1 MDESI
6 KIWKDI
12 SSYIE
17 SAMSTVS
24 YEMWFGKL
32 VPLTVENNK
41 LILVAPL
48 VSVKKTVESFRDT
61 VIKEAI
67 EKSGAYVTDIIVVT
81 EEEAASYTPA
91 KAPVQS
97 PQETPREEESY
108 KIALNPSYTFDNFV
122 VGDCNNIASSAAKA
136 VAENPGTLYNP
147 LFIYGGVGL
156 GKTHILHAIGNYI
169 LSVDKKK
176 KILYVTSEQFVNEF
190 IDSLSPSRQQSKI
203 SDNKLNKSFR
213 EKYRNADV
221 LMIDDIQFLSN
232 KMSSQEAL
240 FHTFNDLYQNK
251 KQIVLSS
258 DRHPRELTFIEER
271 LQSRFQCGLTV
282 DITNPSVETRV
293 AILRKKAENK
303 KFRVSNDVIFFIA
316 ELITSNVR
324 ELEGA
329 LSKVMFYCSLMKK
342 DVCDIETA
350 KEALKDFIGVTNHVI
365 SIDNIVDATCTYFN
379 IKRADI
385 VGKKKLK
392 NIVAARQIAIYLI
405 NDMLGLPLTSIGE
418 YFGGRDHTT
427 VMYARDKIT
436 SLLKSDPMIQAQV
449 NDIKAMIQKK

>member
-1 MDESI
+1 MNESV

-32 VPLTVENNK
+32 VPLTIENNK
-41 LILVAPL
+41 LILVSPL
-48 VSVKKTVESFRDT
+48 VSVKKTVDSFKDT
-61 VIKEAI
+61 VIRNAI
-67 EKSGAYVTDIIVVT
+67 EKSGTYVTDIVVIL
-81 EEEAASYTPA
+81 ESEAENYNAV
-91 KAPVQS
+91 KEVEAPK
-97 PQETPREEESY
+97 QETHEEDDGVQTV
-108 KIALNPSYTFDNFV
+108 LNPAYTFDNFV

-136 VAENPGTLYNP
+136 VAENPGVLYNP

-169 LSVDKKK
+169 RSVDKNK

-190 IDSLSPSRQQSKI
+190 IDSIYPSSPSSKVN
-203 SDNKLNKSFR
+203 NKVNKSFR

-221 LMIDDIQFLSN
+221 LMMDDVQFLSS

-293 AILRKKAENK
+293 AILRKKAEMK
-303 KFRVSNDVIFFIA
+303 KFVVSNEVIFFIA
-316 ELITSNVR
+316 ELISSNVR

-329 LSKVMFYCSLMKK
+329 LSKVMFYCSLNKK
-342 DVCDIETA
+342 EVCDIESA
-350 KEALKDFIGVTNHVI
+350 KEALKDLIGVTNHVI
-365 SIDNIVDATCTYFN
+365 SIDNIVDATCAYYN

-385 VGKKKLK
+385 VGKKKMK
-392 NIVAARQIAIYLI
+392 NIALARQIAIYLI
-405 NDMLGLPLTSIGE
+405 NDILGLPLTSIAS
-418 YFGGRDHTT
+418 YFGKDHTT

-436 SLLKSDPMIQAQV
+436 SLCKSDPIIQAQV
-449 NDIKAMIQKK
+449 NDVRAMIQKK

>member
-1 MDESI
+1 MNESL
-6 KIWKDI
+6 KIWKEI

-17 SAMSTVS
+17 SSMSTVS

-32 VPLTVENNK
+32 VPLTIENNK
-41 LILVAPL
+41 LILVSPL
-48 VSVKKTVESFRDT
+48 VSVKRTVDGFKDT
-61 VIKEAI
+61 VVKDAI
-67 EKSGAYVTDIIVVT
+67 EKSGTYISDIVVVLEDEAANYKPEKT
-81 EEEAASYTPA
+81 VVQPEKIEEED
-91 KAPVQS
+91 V
-97 PQETPREEESY
+97 Y
-108 KIALNPSYTFDNFV
+108 KNVLDPSYTFENFV

-156 GKTHILHAIGNYI
+156 GKTHIMHAIGNYI
-169 LSVDKKK
+169 LSVDKTK
-176 KILYVTSEQFVNEF
+176 KILYVTTEQFVNSF
-190 IDSLSPSRQQSKI
+190 IDSLMKNK
-203 SDNKLNKSFR
+203 DNKLNKSFR

-221 LMIDDIQFLSN
+221 LMIDDIQFLAN
-232 KMSSQEAL
+232 KMSSQEAI

-258 DRHPRELTFIEER
+258 DRHPKELTFLEER
-271 LQSRFQCGLTV
+271 LKSRFQSGLTV

-293 AILRKKAENK
+293 AILRKKAEIK
-303 KFRVSNDVIFFIA
+303 KFSVNNEVIFFIA
-316 ELITSNVR
+316 EHISSNVR

-342 DVCDIETA
+342 DVCDIDTA
-350 KEALKDFIGVTNHVI
+350 KEALKDYIDVTTHVI

-385 VGKKKLK
+385 VGKKKVK
-392 NIVAARQIAIYLI
+392 NIVNARQISIYLI
-405 NDMLGLPLTSIGE
+405 NDLLGIPLTSIGD

-427 VMYARDKIT
+427 IMYARDKIT
-436 SLLKSDPMIQAQV
+436 SLCKTDPLIQAQI
-449 NDIKAMIQKK
+449 NDLRAMIQKK

>member
-1 MDESI
+1 MNESV

-17 SAMSTVS
+17 ASMSTVS

-32 VPLTVENNK
+32 VPLTIENNK
-41 LILVAPL
+41 LILVSPL
-48 VSVKKTVESFRDT
+48 VSVKRTVDGFKDT
-61 VIKEAI
+61 VVKDAI
-67 EKSGAYVTDIIVVT
+67 EKSGTYVTDIIVILEDEAENYKPEKETSPSVET
-81 EEEAASYTPA
+81 KDEEDDF
-91 KAPVQS
+91 KFV
-97 PQETPREEESY
+97 
-108 KIALNPSYTFDNFV
+108 LNPSYTFENFV

-136 VAENPGTLYNP
+136 VAENPGVLYNP

-156 GKTHILHAIGNYI
+156 GKTHIMHAIGNYI
-169 LSVDKKK
+169 LSADRKK
-176 KILYVTSEQFVNEF
+176 KILYVTTEQFVNEF
-190 IDSLSPSRQQSKI
+190 IDSLMKSK
-203 SDNKLNKSFR
+203 DNKLNKSFR
-213 EKYRNADV
+213 EKYRNCDV
-221 LMIDDIQFLSN
+221 LMIDDIQFLAN

-293 AILRKKAENK
+293 AILRKKAEIK

-316 ELITSNVR
+316 ELINSNVR

-342 DVCDIETA
+342 DVCDIDTA
-350 KEALKDFIGVTNHVI
+350 KEALKDFIDVTNHVI

-392 NIVAARQIAIYLI
+392 NIVNARQIAIYLI
-405 NDMLGLPLTSIGE
+405 NDMLGIPLTSIGD

-427 VMYARDKIT
+427 IMYARDKIT
-436 SLLKSDPMIQAQV
+436 SLCKTDPMIQAQV
-449 NDIKAMIQKK
+449 NDIRAMIQKK

>member
-1 MDESI
+1 MNESV
-6 KIWKDI
+6 KIWKEI

-17 SAMSTVS
+17 SSMSTVS

-32 VPLTVENNK
+32 VPLTIENNK
-41 LILVAPL
+41 LILVSPL
-48 VSVKKTVESFRDT
+48 VSVKRTVDGFKDT
-61 VIKEAI
+61 VVRDAI
-67 EKSGAYVTDIIVVT
+67 EKSGTYVTDIVVVL
-81 EEEAASYTPA
+81 EDEAANYKPE
-91 KAPVQS
+91 KEPLQ
-97 PQETPREEESY
+97 QEKPSDDDVY
-108 KIALNPSYTFDNFV
+108 KNVLDPSYTFDNFV

-156 GKTHILHAIGNYI
+156 GKTHIMHAIGNYI
-169 LSVDKKK
+169 LSIDKKK
-176 KILYVTSEQFVNEF
+176 KILYVTTEQFVNGF
-190 IDSLSPSRQQSKI
+190 IDSLMKNK
-203 SDNKLNKSFR
+203 DNKLNKSFR
-213 EKYRNADV
+213 EKYRSADV
-221 LMIDDIQFLSN
+221 LMIDDIQFLAN

-258 DRHPRELTFIEER
+258 DRHPKELTFLEER
-271 LQSRFQCGLTV
+271 LKSRFQSGLTV

-293 AILRKKAENK
+293 AILRKKAEIK
-303 KFRVSNDVIFFIA
+303 KFSVSNEVIFFIA
-316 ELITSNVR
+316 ENISSNVR

-342 DVCDIETA
+342 EVCDIDTA
-350 KEALKDFIGVTNHVI
+350 KEALKDYIDVTTHVI

-385 VGKKKLK
+385 IGKKKLK
-392 NIVAARQIAIYLI
+392 NIVNARQIAIYLI
-405 NDMLGLPLTSIGE
+405 NDILGIPLTGIGD

-427 VMYARDKIT
+427 IMYARDKIT
-436 SLLKSDPMIQAQV
+436 SLFKTDPLVQAQV
-449 NDIKAMIQKK
+449 NDLRAMIQKK

>member
-1 MDESI
+1 MNESV

-17 SAMSTVS
+17 ASMSTVS

-32 VPLTVENNK
+32 VPLTIENNK
-41 LILVAPL
+41 LILVSPL
-48 VSVKKTVESFRDT
+48 VSVKRTVDGFKDT
-61 VIKEAI
+61 VVKDAI
-67 EKSGAYVTDIIVVT
+67 EKSGTYVTDIIVILEDEAENYKPEKETSPSVET
-81 EEEAASYTPA
+81 KDEEDDF
-91 KAPVQS
+91 KFV
-97 PQETPREEESY
+97 
-108 KIALNPSYTFDNFV
+108 LNPSYTFENFV

-136 VAENPGTLYNP
+136 VAENPGVLYNP

-156 GKTHILHAIGNYI
+156 GKTHIMHAIGNYI
-169 LSVDKKK
+169 ISADRKK
-176 KILYVTSEQFVNEF
+176 KILYVTTEQFVNEF
-190 IDSLSPSRQQSKI
+190 IDSLMKSK
-203 SDNKLNKSFR
+203 DNKLNKSFR
-213 EKYRNADV
+213 EKYRNCDV
-221 LMIDDIQFLSN
+221 LMIDDIQFLAN

-293 AILRKKAENK
+293 AILRKKAEIK

-316 ELITSNVR
+316 ELINSNVR

-342 DVCDIETA
+342 DVCDIDTA
-350 KEALKDFIGVTNHVI
+350 KEALKDFIDVTNHVI

-392 NIVAARQIAIYLI
+392 NIVNARQIAIYLI
-405 NDMLGLPLTSIGE
+405 NDMLGIPLTSIGD

-427 VMYARDKIT
+427 IMYARDKIT
-436 SLLKSDPMIQAQV
+436 SLCKTDPMIQAQV
-449 NDIKAMIQKK
+449 NDIRAMIQKK

>member
-1 MDESI
+1 
-6 KIWKDI
+6 
-12 SSYIE
+12 
-17 SAMSTVS
+17 MSTVS

-48 VSVKKTVESFRDT
+48 VSVKRTVDGFRDT
-61 VIKEAI
+61 VVKEAI
-67 EKSGAYVTDIIVVT
+67 EKSGTYVTDVIVVLEDEAANYKPEKEPVQQEKMT
-81 EEEAASYTPA
+81 EED
-91 KAPVQS
+91 V
-97 PQETPREEESY
+97 Y
-108 KIALNPSYTFDNFV
+108 KNVLDPSFTFDNFV

-136 VAENPGTLYNP
+136 VAENPGVLYNP

-156 GKTHILHAIGNYI
+156 GKTHIMHAIGNYI

-176 KILYVTSEQFVNEF
+176 KILYVTTEQFVNEF
-190 IDSLSPSRQQSKI
+190 IDSLMKNK
-203 SDNKLNKSFR
+203 DNKLNKSFR

-221 LMIDDIQFLSN
+221 LMIDDIQFLAN
-232 KMSSQEAL
+232 KTSTQEAL

-258 DRHPRELTFIEER
+258 DRHPKELTFLEER
-271 LQSRFQCGLTV
+271 LKSRFQSGLTV

-293 AILRKKAENK
+293 AILRKKAEIK
-303 KFRVSNDVIFFIA
+303 KFSVSNEVIFFIA
-316 ELITSNVR
+316 EHISSNVR

-342 DVCDIETA
+342 EVCDIDTA
-350 KEALKDFIGVTNHVI
+350 KDALKDYIDVTTHVI

-385 VGKKKLK
+385 VGKKKVK
-392 NIVAARQIAIYLI
+392 NIVNARQIAIYLI
-405 NDMLGLPLTSIGE
+405 NDMLGIPLTSIGE

-436 SLLKSDPMIQAQV
+436 SLCKSDPMTQAQI
-449 NDIKAMIQKK
+449 NDIRAMIQKK

>member
-1 MDESI
+1 MNESV

-17 SAMSTVS
+17 ASMSTVS

-32 VPLTVENNK
+32 VPLTIENNK
-41 LILVAPL
+41 LILVSPL
-48 VSVKKTVESFRDT
+48 VSVKRTVDGFKDT
-61 VIKEAI
+61 VVKDAI
-67 EKSGAYVTDIIVVT
+67 EKSGTYVTDIIVILEDEAENYKPEKETAHSVET
-81 EEEAASYTPA
+81 KDEEDDF
-91 KAPVQS
+91 KFV
-97 PQETPREEESY
+97 
-108 KIALNPSYTFDNFV
+108 LNPSYTFENFV

-136 VAENPGTLYNP
+136 VAENPGVLYNP

-156 GKTHILHAIGNYI
+156 GKTHIMHAIGNYI
-169 LSVDKKK
+169 LSADRKK
-176 KILYVTSEQFVNEF
+176 KILYVTTEQFVNEF
-190 IDSLSPSRQQSKI
+190 IDSLMKSK
-203 SDNKLNKSFR
+203 DNKLNKSFR
-213 EKYRNADV
+213 EKYRNCDV
-221 LMIDDIQFLSN
+221 LMIDDIQFLAN

-293 AILRKKAENK
+293 AILRKKAEIK

-316 ELITSNVR
+316 ELINSNVR

-342 DVCDIETA
+342 DVCDIDTA
-350 KEALKDFIGVTNHVI
+350 KEALKDFIDVTNHVI

-392 NIVAARQIAIYLI
+392 NIVNARQIAIYLI
-405 NDMLGLPLTSIGE
+405 NDMLGIPLTSIGD

-427 VMYARDKIT
+427 IMYARDKIT
-436 SLLKSDPMIQAQV
+436 SLCKTDPMIQAQV
-449 NDIKAMIQKK
+449 NDIRAMIQKK

>member
-1 MDESI
+1 MNESV
-6 KIWKDI
+6 KVWKEI

-17 SAMSTVS
+17 ASMSTVS

-32 VPLTVENNK
+32 VPLTIENNK

-48 VSVKKTVESFRDT
+48 VSVKRTVDGFKDT

-67 EKSGAYVTDIIVVT
+67 EKSGTYISDIVVVL
-81 EEEAASYTPA
+81 EEEAEVYKPEKEPA
-91 KAPVQS
+91 PIEKPV
-97 PQETPREEESY
+97 EEDNFRNV
-108 KIALNPSYTFDNFV
+108 LDPSFTFDNFV

-136 VAENPGTLYNP
+136 VAENPGVLYNP

-156 GKTHILHAIGNYI
+156 GKTHIMQAIGNYI
-169 LSVDKKK
+169 LSADKNK
-176 KILYVTSEQFVNEF
+176 KILYVTTEQFVNEF
-190 IDSLSPSRQQSKI
+190 VDSIMKNK
-203 SDNKLNKSFR
+203 DNKLNKSFR
-213 EKYRNADV
+213 EKYRSADV
-221 LMIDDIQFLSN
+221 LMIDDIQFLAN
-232 KMSSQEAL
+232 KTSTQEAL

-258 DRHPRELTFIEER
+258 DRHPKELTFLEER
-271 LQSRFQCGLTV
+271 LKSRFQSGLTV

-293 AILRKKAENK
+293 AILRKKAEIK

-316 ELITSNVR
+316 DNITSNVR

-329 LSKVMFYCSLMKK
+329 LLKVMFYCDLMGKECNV
-342 DVCDIETA
+342 DVA
-350 KEALKDFIGVTNHVI
+350 KEALKDYIDVTTHVI

-385 VGKKKLK
+385 IGKKKVK
-392 NIVAARQIAIYLI
+392 NIVNARQIAIYLI
-405 NDMLGLPLTSIGE
+405 NDLLGIPLNGIGD

-427 VMYARDKIT
+427 IMYARDKIG
-436 SLLKSDPMIQAQV
+436 SLFKTDPLVQAQI
-449 NDIKAMIQKK
+449 NDLRAMIQKK

>member
-1 MDESI
+1 MNESV
-6 KIWKDI
+6 KIWKEI

-17 SAMSTVS
+17 SSMSTVS

-32 VPLTVENNK
+32 VPLTIENNK
-41 LILVAPL
+41 LILVSPL
-48 VSVKKTVESFRDT
+48 VSVKRTVDGFKDT
-61 VIKEAI
+61 VVKDAI
-67 EKSGAYVTDIIVVT
+67 EKSGTYISDIVVVLEDEAANYKPEKT
-81 EEEAASYTPA
+81 VVQPEKIEEED
-91 KAPVQS
+91 V
-97 PQETPREEESY
+97 Y
-108 KIALNPSYTFDNFV
+108 KNVLDPSYTFENFV

-156 GKTHILHAIGNYI
+156 GKTHIMHAIGNYI
-169 LSVDKKK
+169 LSVDKTK
-176 KILYVTSEQFVNEF
+176 KILYVTTEQFVNSF
-190 IDSLSPSRQQSKI
+190 IDSLMKNK
-203 SDNKLNKSFR
+203 DNKLNKSFR

-221 LMIDDIQFLSN
+221 LMIDDIQFLAN
-232 KMSSQEAL
+232 KMSSQEAI

-258 DRHPRELTFIEER
+258 DRHPKELTFLEER
-271 LQSRFQCGLTV
+271 LKSRFQSGLTV

-293 AILRKKAENK
+293 AILRKKAEIK
-303 KFRVSNDVIFFIA
+303 KFSVNNEVIFFIA
-316 ELITSNVR
+316 EHISSNVR

-342 DVCDIETA
+342 DVCDIDTA
-350 KEALKDFIGVTNHVI
+350 KEALKDYIDVTTHVI

-385 VGKKKLK
+385 VGKKKVK
-392 NIVAARQIAIYLI
+392 NIVNARQIAIYLI
-405 NDMLGLPLTSIGE
+405 NDLLGIPLTSIGD

-427 VMYARDKIT
+427 IMYARDKIT
-436 SLLKSDPMIQAQV
+436 SLCKTDPLIQAQI
-449 NDIKAMIQKK
+449 NDLRAMIQKK

>member
-1 MDESI
+1 MNESV
-6 KIWKDI
+6 KVWKEI

-17 SAMSTVS
+17 ASMSTVS

-32 VPLTVENNK
+32 VPLTIENNK

-48 VSVKKTVESFRDT
+48 VSVKRTVDGFKDT

-67 EKSGAYVTDIIVVT
+67 EKSGTYISDIVVVL
-81 EEEAASYTPA
+81 EEEAEVYKPEKEPA
-91 KAPVQS
+91 PIEKPV
-97 PQETPREEESY
+97 EDDNFRNV
-108 KIALNPSYTFDNFV
+108 LDPSFTFDNFV

-136 VAENPGTLYNP
+136 VAENPGVLYNP

-156 GKTHILHAIGNYI
+156 GKTHIMQAIGNYI
-169 LSVDKKK
+169 LSADKNK
-176 KILYVTSEQFVNEF
+176 KILYVTTEQFVNEF
-190 IDSLSPSRQQSKI
+190 VDSIMKNK
-203 SDNKLNKSFR
+203 DNKLNKSFR
-213 EKYRNADV
+213 EKYRSADV
-221 LMIDDIQFLSN
+221 LMIDDIQFLAN
-232 KMSSQEAL
+232 KTSTQEAL

-258 DRHPRELTFIEER
+258 DRHPKELTFLEER
-271 LQSRFQCGLTV
+271 LKSRFQSGLTV

-293 AILRKKAENK
+293 AILRKKAEIK

-316 ELITSNVR
+316 DNITSNVR

-329 LSKVMFYCSLMKK
+329 LLKVMFYCDLMGKECNV
-342 DVCDIETA
+342 DVA
-350 KEALKDFIGVTNHVI
+350 KEALKDYIDVTTHVI

-385 VGKKKLK
+385 IGKKKVK
-392 NIVAARQIAIYLI
+392 NIVNARQIAIYLI
-405 NDMLGLPLTSIGE
+405 NDLLGIPLNGIGD

-427 VMYARDKIT
+427 IMYARDKIG
-436 SLLKSDPMIQAQV
+436 SLCKTDPLVQAQI
-449 NDIKAMIQKK
+449 NDLRAMIQKK

>member
-1 MDESI
+1 MNESV

-32 VPLTVENNK
+32 VPLTIENNK
-41 LILVAPL
+41 LIMVAPL
-48 VSVKKTVESFRDT
+48 VSVKKTVDGFKDT
-61 VIKEAI
+61 VVKEAI
-67 EKSGAYVTDIIVVT
+67 EKSGTYVTDIIVIT
-81 EEEAASYTPA
+81 EEEA
-91 KAPVQS
+91 K
-97 PQETPREEESY
+97 SY
-108 KIALNPSYTFDNFV
+108 KPEKDIAPANEVKTEEDDFKYVLNPAYTFDNFV

-136 VAENPGTLYNP
+136 VAENPGVLYNP

-169 LSVDKKK
+169 HSVDKKK

-190 IDSLSPSRQQSKI
+190 IDSLSPSRQSSRI
-203 SDNKLNKSFR
+203 SDNKLNKTFR

-293 AILRKKAENK
+293 AILKKKAELK
-303 KFRVSNDVIFFIA
+303 KFRVSNEVIFFIA
-316 ELITSNVR
+316 ENISSNVR

-329 LSKVMFYCSLMKK
+329 LSKVFFFCSLEKK
-342 DVCDIETA
+342 EVCDIDTA
-350 KEALKDFIGVTNHVI
+350 REALKDYINVSTHVI
-365 SIDNIVDATCTYFN
+365 SIDNIVDATCTYYN

-385 VGKKKLK
+385 VGKKKMK
-392 NIVAARQIAIYLI
+392 NIALARQIAIYLI
-405 NDMLGLPLTSIGE
+405 NDILGLPLTSIAS
-418 YFGGRDHTT
+418 YFGKDHTT

-436 SLLKSDPMIQAQV
+436 SLCKSDALIQAQV
-449 NDIKAMIQKK
+449 NDIRAMIQKK

>member
-1 MDESI
+1 MNESV

-17 SAMSTVS
+17 ASMSTVS

-48 VSVKKTVESFRDT
+48 VSVKRTVDGFRDT
-61 VIKEAI
+61 VVKEAI
-67 EKSGAYVTDIIVVT
+67 EKSGTYVTDVIVVLEDEAANYKPEKEPVQQEKMT
-81 EEEAASYTPA
+81 EED
-91 KAPVQS
+91 V
-97 PQETPREEESY
+97 Y
-108 KIALNPSYTFDNFV
+108 KNVLDPSFTFDNFV

-136 VAENPGTLYNP
+136 VAENPGVLYNP

-156 GKTHILHAIGNYI
+156 GKTHIMHAIGNYI

-176 KILYVTSEQFVNEF
+176 KILYVTTEQFVNEF
-190 IDSLSPSRQQSKI
+190 IDSLMKNK
-203 SDNKLNKSFR
+203 DNKLNKSFR

-221 LMIDDIQFLSN
+221 LMIDDIQFLAN
-232 KMSSQEAL
+232 KTSTQEAL

-258 DRHPRELTFIEER
+258 DRHPKELTFLEER
-271 LQSRFQCGLTV
+271 LKSRFQSGLTV

-293 AILRKKAENK
+293 AILRKKAEIK
-303 KFRVSNDVIFFIA
+303 KFSVSNEVIFFIA
-316 ELITSNVR
+316 EHISSNVR

-342 DVCDIETA
+342 EVCDIDTA
-350 KEALKDFIGVTNHVI
+350 KDALKDYIDVTTHVI

-385 VGKKKLK
+385 VGKKKVK
-392 NIVAARQIAIYLI
+392 NIVNARQIAIYLI
-405 NDMLGLPLTSIGE
+405 NDMLGIPLTSIGE

-436 SLLKSDPMIQAQV
+436 SLCKSDPMTQAQI
-449 NDIKAMIQKK
+449 NDIRAMIQKK

>member
-1 MDESI
+1 MNESV

-17 SAMSTVS
+17 ASMSTVS

-48 VSVKKTVESFRDT
+48 VSVKRTVDGFRDT
-61 VIKEAI
+61 VVKEAI
-67 EKSGAYVTDIIVVT
+67 EKSGTYVTDVIVVLEDEAANYKPEKEPVQQEKTT
-81 EEEAASYTPA
+81 EED
-91 KAPVQS
+91 V
-97 PQETPREEESY
+97 Y
-108 KIALNPSYTFDNFV
+108 KNVLDPSFTFDNFV

-136 VAENPGTLYNP
+136 VAENPGVLYNP

-156 GKTHILHAIGNYI
+156 GKTHIMHAIGNYI

-176 KILYVTSEQFVNEF
+176 KILYVTTEQFVNEF
-190 IDSLSPSRQQSKI
+190 IDSLMKNK
-203 SDNKLNKSFR
+203 DNKLNKSFR

-221 LMIDDIQFLSN
+221 LMIDDIQFLAN
-232 KMSSQEAL
+232 KTSTQEAL

-258 DRHPRELTFIEER
+258 DRHPKELTFLEER
-271 LQSRFQCGLTV
+271 LKSRFQSGLTV

-293 AILRKKAENK
+293 AILRKKAEIK
-303 KFRVSNDVIFFIA
+303 KFSVSNEVIFFIA
-316 ELITSNVR
+316 EHISSNVR

-342 DVCDIETA
+342 EVCDIDTA
-350 KEALKDFIGVTNHVI
+350 KEALKDYIDVTTHVI

-385 VGKKKLK
+385 VGKKKVK
-392 NIVAARQIAIYLI
+392 NIVNARQIAIYLI
-405 NDMLGLPLTSIGE
+405 NDMLGIPLTSIGE

-436 SLLKSDPMIQAQV
+436 SLCKSDQMTQAQI
-449 NDIKAMIQKK
+449 NDIRAMIQKK

>member
-1 MDESI
+1 MNESV

-17 SAMSTVS
+17 AAMSTVS

-32 VPLTVENNK
+32 VPLTIENNK
-41 LILVAPL
+41 LIMVAPL
-48 VSVKKTVESFRDT
+48 VSVKKTVDGFKNTVVRD
-61 VIKEAI
+61 AI
-67 EKSGAYVTDIIVVT
+67 EKSGSYVTDIIVIT
-81 EEEAASYTPA
+81 EEEAKNYKPEKETFQPA
-91 KAPVQS
+91 
-97 PQETPREEESY
+97 ETKTEEDDFKY
-108 KIALNPSYTFDNFV
+108 ILNPSYTFDNFV

-136 VAENPGTLYNP
+136 VAENPGVLYNP

-169 LSVDKKK
+169 HSVDKTK

-190 IDSLSPSRQQSKI
+190 IDSLSPSRQASKI

-221 LMIDDIQFLSN
+221 LMIDDVQFLSS

-258 DRHPRELTFIEER
+258 DRHPKELTFIEER

-293 AILRKKAENK
+293 AILKKKAELK
-303 KFRVSNDVIFFIA
+303 KFSVSNDVLFFIA
-316 ELITSNVR
+316 ENISSNVR

-329 LSKVMFYCSLMKK
+329 LSKVFFFCSLEKK
-342 DVCDIETA
+342 EVCDIDTA
-350 KEALKDFIGVTNHVI
+350 REALKDYINVSTHVI
-365 SIDNIVDATCTYFN
+365 SIDNIVDATCTYYN

-385 VGKKKLK
+385 VGKKKMK
-392 NIVAARQIAIYLI
+392 NIALARQIAIYLI
-405 NDMLGLPLTSIGE
+405 NDILGLPLTSIAS
-418 YFGGRDHTT
+418 YFGKDHTT

-436 SLLKSDPMIQAQV
+436 SLCKSDKLIQAQV

>member
-1 MDESI
+1 MNESV

-32 VPLTVENNK
+32 VPLTIENNK

-48 VSVKKTVESFRDT
+48 VSVKKTVNGFRDT
-61 VIKEAI
+61 VVKEAI
-67 EKSGAYVTDIIVVT
+67 EKSGTYVTDIIVVT
-81 EEEAASYTPA
+81 EEEAENYKPEKET
-91 KAPVQS
+91 APV
-97 PQETPREEESY
+97 PETKVEEDDN
-108 KIALNPSYTFDNFV
+108 KNVLNPSYTFDNFV

-136 VAENPGTLYNP
+136 VAENPGILYNP

-156 GKTHILHAIGNYI
+156 GKTHIMHAIGNYI

-190 IDSLSPSRQQSKI
+190 IDSLSPSRQQSRI

-213 EKYRNADV
+213 EKYRSADV
-221 LMIDDIQFLSN
+221 LMIDDVQFLSS

-293 AILRKKAENK
+293 AILRKKAEIK

-316 ELITSNVR
+316 EIINSNVR

-342 DVCDIETA
+342 EVCDIETA
-350 KEALKDFIGVTNHVI
+350 REALKDFIDVTNHVI

-379 IKRADI
+379 VKRADI

-392 NIVAARQIAIYLI
+392 NIVNARQIAIYLI
-405 NDMLGLPLTSIGE
+405 NDLLGIPLTSIGD

-427 VMYARDKIT
+427 IMYARDKIT
-436 SLLKSDPMIQAQV
+436 SLCKSDPMVQAQV
-449 NDIKAMIQKK
+449 NDIRAMIQKK

>member
-1 MDESI
+1 MNESV

-17 SAMSTVS
+17 ASMSTVS

-32 VPLTVENNK
+32 VPLTIENNK
-41 LILVAPL
+41 LILVSPL
-48 VSVKKTVESFRDT
+48 VSVKRTVDGFKDT
-61 VIKEAI
+61 VVKDAI
-67 EKSGAYVTDIIVVT
+67 EKSGTYVTDIIVILEDEAENYKPEKETAPSVET
-81 EEEAASYTPA
+81 KDEEDDF
-91 KAPVQS
+91 KFV
-97 PQETPREEESY
+97 
-108 KIALNPSYTFDNFV
+108 LNPSYTFENFV

-136 VAENPGTLYNP
+136 VAENPGVLYNP

-156 GKTHILHAIGNYI
+156 GKTHIMHAIGNYI
-169 LSVDKKK
+169 LSADRKK
-176 KILYVTSEQFVNEF
+176 KILYVTTEQFVNEF
-190 IDSLSPSRQQSKI
+190 IDSLMKSK
-203 SDNKLNKSFR
+203 DNKLNKSFR
-213 EKYRNADV
+213 EKYRNCDV
-221 LMIDDIQFLSN
+221 LMIDDIQFLAN

-293 AILRKKAENK
+293 AILRKKAEIK

-316 ELITSNVR
+316 ELINSNVR

-342 DVCDIETA
+342 DVCDIDTA
-350 KEALKDFIGVTNHVI
+350 KEALKDFIDVTNHVI

-392 NIVAARQIAIYLI
+392 NIVNARQIAIYLI
-405 NDMLGLPLTSIGE
+405 NDMLGIPLTSIGD

-427 VMYARDKIT
+427 IMYARDKIT
-436 SLLKSDPMIQAQV
+436 SLCKTDPMIQAQV
-449 NDIKAMIQKK
+449 NDIRAMIQKK

>member
-1 MDESI
+1 MNESV
-6 KIWKDI
+6 KIWKEI

-17 SAMSTVS
+17 SSMSTVS

-32 VPLTVENNK
+32 VPLTIENNK
-41 LILVAPL
+41 LILVSPL
-48 VSVKKTVESFRDT
+48 VSVKRTVDGFKDT
-61 VIKEAI
+61 VVKDAI
-67 EKSGAYVTDIIVVT
+67 EKSGTYISDIVVVLEDEAANYKPEKT
-81 EEEAASYTPA
+81 VVQPEKIEEED
-91 KAPVQS
+91 V
-97 PQETPREEESY
+97 Y
-108 KIALNPSYTFDNFV
+108 KNVLDPSYTFENFV

-156 GKTHILHAIGNYI
+156 GKTHIMHAIGNYI
-169 LSVDKKK
+169 LSVDKTK
-176 KILYVTSEQFVNEF
+176 KILYVTTEQFVNSF
-190 IDSLSPSRQQSKI
+190 IDSLMKNK
-203 SDNKLNKSFR
+203 DNKLNKSFR

-221 LMIDDIQFLSN
+221 LMIDDIQFLAN
-232 KMSSQEAL
+232 KMSSQEAI

-258 DRHPRELTFIEER
+258 DRHPKELTFLEER
-271 LQSRFQCGLTV
+271 LKSRFQSGLTV

-293 AILRKKAENK
+293 AILRKKAEIK
-303 KFRVSNDVIFFIA
+303 KFSVSNEVIFFIA
-316 ELITSNVR
+316 EHINSNVR

-342 DVCDIETA
+342 DMCDIDTA
-350 KEALKDFIGVTNHVI
+350 KEALKDYIDVTTHVI

-385 VGKKKLK
+385 VGKKKVK
-392 NIVAARQIAIYLI
+392 NIVNARQIAIYLI
-405 NDMLGLPLTSIGE
+405 NDLLGIPLTSIGD

-427 VMYARDKIT
+427 IMYARDKIT
-436 SLLKSDPMIQAQV
+436 SLCKTDPLIQAQI
-449 NDIKAMIQKK
+449 NDLRAMIQKK

>member
-1 MDESI
+1 MNESV

-17 SAMSTVS
+17 ASMSTVS

-32 VPLTVENNK
+32 VPLTIENNK
-41 LILVAPL
+41 LILVSPL
-48 VSVKKTVESFRDT
+48 VSVKRTVDGFKDT
-61 VIKEAI
+61 VVKDAI
-67 EKSGAYVTDIIVVT
+67 EKSGTYVTDIIVILENEAENYKPEKETAPTVET
-81 EEEAASYTPA
+81 KDEEDDF
-91 KAPVQS
+91 KFV
-97 PQETPREEESY
+97 
-108 KIALNPSYTFDNFV
+108 LNPSYTFENFV

-136 VAENPGTLYNP
+136 VAENPGVLYNP

-156 GKTHILHAIGNYI
+156 GKTHIMHAIGNYI
-169 LSVDKKK
+169 LSADRKK
-176 KILYVTSEQFVNEF
+176 KILYVTTEQFVNEF
-190 IDSLSPSRQQSKI
+190 IDSLMKSK
-203 SDNKLNKSFR
+203 DNKLNKSFR
-213 EKYRNADV
+213 EKYRNCDV
-221 LMIDDIQFLSN
+221 LMIDDIQFLAN

-293 AILRKKAENK
+293 AILRKKAEIK

-316 ELITSNVR
+316 ELINSNVR

-342 DVCDIETA
+342 DVCDIDTA
-350 KEALKDFIGVTNHVI
+350 KEALKDFIDVTNHVI

-392 NIVAARQIAIYLI
+392 NIVNARQIAIYLI
-405 NDMLGLPLTSIGE
+405 NDMLGIPLTSIGD

-427 VMYARDKIT
+427 IMYARDKIT
-436 SLLKSDPMIQAQV
+436 SLCKTDPMIQAQV
-449 NDIKAMIQKK
+449 NDIRAMIQKK

>member
-1 MDESI
+1 MNESV
-6 KIWKDI
+6 KVWKDI

-17 SAMSTVS
+17 ASMSTVS

-32 VPLTVENNK
+32 VPLTIENNK
-41 LILVAPL
+41 LILVSPL
-48 VSVKKTVESFRDT
+48 VSVKRTVDGFKDT
-61 VIKEAI
+61 VVKDAI
-67 EKSGAYVTDIIVVT
+67 EKSGTYVTDIIVILENEAENYKPEKDIPVQQETQIT
-81 EEEAASYTPA
+81 EESD
-91 KAPVQS
+91 KCV
-97 PQETPREEESY
+97 
-108 KIALNPSYTFDNFV
+108 LDPSYTFDNFV
-122 VGDCNNIASSAAKA
+122 VGDCNNIAFSAAKA
-136 VAENPGTLYNP
+136 VAENPGVLYNP

-156 GKTHILHAIGNYI
+156 GKTHIMHAIGNYI

-176 KILYVTSEQFVNEF
+176 KILYVTTEQFVNEF
-190 IDSLSPSRQQSKI
+190 IDSIMKSK
-203 SDNKLNKSFR
+203 DNKLNKSFR

-221 LMIDDIQFLSN
+221 LMIDDIQFLAN
-232 KMSSQEAL
+232 KMSTQEAL

-258 DRHPRELTFIEER
+258 DRHPKELTFIEER

-293 AILRKKAENK
+293 AILRKKAEIK

-316 ELITSNVR
+316 EHISSNVR

-329 LSKVMFYCSLMKK
+329 LSKVMFYCTLMKK
-342 DVCDIETA
+342 DVCDIDIA
-350 KEALKDFIGVTNHVI
+350 KEALKDYIDVTNHVI

-385 VGKKKLK
+385 VGKKKVK

-405 NDMLGLPLTSIGE
+405 NDMLGIPLTSIGD

-427 VMYARDKIT
+427 VIYARDKIT
-436 SLLKSDPMIQAQV
+436 SLCKTDPMVQAQI
-449 NDIKAMIQKK
+449 NDIRAMIQKK

>member
-1 MDESI
+1 MNESV
-6 KIWKDI
+6 KIWKEI

-17 SAMSTVS
+17 SSMSTVS

-32 VPLTVENNK
+32 VPLTIENNK
-41 LILVAPL
+41 LILVSPL
-48 VSVKKTVESFRDT
+48 VSVKRTVDGFKDT
-61 VIKEAI
+61 VVKDAI
-67 EKSGAYVTDIIVVT
+67 EKSGTYISDIVVVLEDEAANYKPEKT
-81 EEEAASYTPA
+81 VVQPEKIEEED
-91 KAPVQS
+91 V
-97 PQETPREEESY
+97 Y
-108 KIALNPSYTFDNFV
+108 KNVLDPSYTFENFV

-156 GKTHILHAIGNYI
+156 GKTHIMHAIGNYI
-169 LSVDKKK
+169 LSVDKTK
-176 KILYVTSEQFVNEF
+176 KILYVTTEQFVNSF
-190 IDSLSPSRQQSKI
+190 IDSLMKNK
-203 SDNKLNKSFR
+203 DNKLNKSFR

-221 LMIDDIQFLSN
+221 LMIDDIQFLAN
-232 KMSSQEAL
+232 KMSSQEAI

-258 DRHPRELTFIEER
+258 DRHPKELTFLEER
-271 LQSRFQCGLTV
+271 VKSRFQSGLTV

-293 AILRKKAENK
+293 AILRKKAEIK
-303 KFRVSNDVIFFIA
+303 KFSVNNEVIFFIA
-316 ELITSNVR
+316 EHISSNVR

-342 DVCDIETA
+342 DVCDIDTA
-350 KEALKDFIGVTNHVI
+350 KEALKDYIDVTTHVI

-385 VGKKKLK
+385 VGKKKVK
-392 NIVAARQIAIYLI
+392 NIVNARQIAIYLI
-405 NDMLGLPLTSIGE
+405 NDLLGIPLTSIGD

-427 VMYARDKIT
+427 IMYARDKIT
-436 SLLKSDPMIQAQV
+436 SLCKTDPLIQAQI
-449 NDIKAMIQKK
+449 NDLRAMIQKK